1 MSTETVEDADMSRI
15 WPPKL
20 NGTASA
26 PATNPAT
33 ITPSSQMPNTRQ
45 KSLRTNLNERA
56 IAGKIG
62 SRSSTMI
69 DGVNDSMVPR

>member
-1 MSTETVEDADMSRI
+1 MSSI

-20 NGTASA
+20 NGRATA
-26 PATNPAT
+26 PATSPAT
-33 ITPSSQMPNTRQ
+33 IWPSSQMPNTRQ

-56 IAGKIG
+56 IAGTIW

-69 DGVNDSMVPR
+69 DGVKASMVPR